1 MRRRG
6 KIERYKL
13 ASVVILALLLVTTS
27 FSCGC
32 LKSDE
37 GAWMKVTDD
46 LGRNVTIPHK
56 PERIVSLA
64 PSVTEILFAIGAGD
78 RVVGVDEIS
87 NYPPEVAE
95 IEKVGSYARISTEK
109 VVDLNPDLVVG
120 AYGNG
125 IETIEKISDLGIPVV
140 GLNPRTLDE
149 ILDSINLL
157 GEVTG
162 CEENATRLTNE
173 MKVTIDR
180 VKNASKKAAH
190 RPRVLYV
197 IWHDPLYTAGNGTF
211 EDEMI
216 SIAGGENLAAD
227 LPGYSIMTLETV
239 IDRDPEVII
248 TTSGGGMGVEEAN
261 ISYEYILSEERF
273 ADLTAVREGRVYV
286 IDADIAC
293 RPGPRIVDALEEI
306 FRFIHP
312 ELCEGEEQ

>member
-157 GEVTG
+157 G
-162 CEENATRLTNE
+162 
-173 MKVTIDR
+173 
-180 VKNASKKAAH
+180 
-190 RPRVLYV
+190 
-197 IWHDPLYTAGNGTF
+197 
-211 EDEMI
+211 
-216 SIAGGENLAAD
+216 
-227 LPGYSIMTLETV
+227 
-239 IDRDPEVII
+239 
-248 TTSGGGMGVEEAN
+248 
-261 ISYEYILSEERF
+261 
-273 ADLTAVREGRVYV
+273 
-286 IDADIAC
+286 
-293 RPGPRIVDALEEI
+293 
-306 FRFIHP
+306 
-312 ELCEGEEQ
+312 